1 MSGLFAS
8 ASSQAVT
15 LGTSPNLPG
24 TNDQLFLDA
33 WIFLMSHKDGRVI
46 DKADDP
52 STIAW
57 QLSCGLSGGISR
69 VKFVMDSNSLTGG
82 TNISLNAWHH
92 IAGGYNGTLMSVF
105 LDGVLDG
112 TLAETANVPNNAM
125 PVRIGSSGA
134 DSTLRN
140 IDAALLKIRVF
151 NRTFDSRVVS
161 SIYPMK
167 ARDNLCDQLFY
178 QFKFTEEAP
187 GVPIGAGVIVNSGNQ
202 ALANG
207 SGEGAGGDVPVWD
220 SQDLIAA

>member
-15 LGTSPNLPG
+15 LGTTPNLPG
-24 TNDQLFLDA
+24 TNNKLFLDA

-46 DKADDP
+46 DKATDT

-57 QLSCGLSGGISR
+57 QLACGLIGGVSR
-69 VKFVMDSNSLTGG
+69 AKFVINSTFIVGG
-82 TNISLNAWHH
+82 TNISLDAWHH
-92 IAGGYNGTLMSVF
+92 IAGGYNGTLMSVY

-112 TLAETANVPNNAM
+112 TVAETANVPNNTM

-140 IDAALLKIRVF
+140 IDAKLAKIRVF
-151 NRTFDSRVVS
+151 NRTFASNVPSTIWEMR
-161 SIYPMK
+161 

-178 QFKFTEEAP
+178 QFKFSEGAP
-187 GVPIGAGVIVNSGNQ
+187 GVTIGASSIVNSGNQ
-202 ALANG
+202 TLANG
-207 SGEGAGGDVPVWD
+207 SGEGAGGDLPVWD